1 MFKEIEVYLRVRI
14 GFHNRIAQTEWL
26 KQRKLASHS
35 FGGYRSKMQVP
46 SAVVLVR
53 PLFLT
58 CRWPPSHAFR
68 VTFSLHM
75 HRELWYLILL
85 NKDTIPVRLG
95 PHFMT
100 SFDYLPKDSVS
111 RYSHVVD

>member
-1 MFKEIEVYLRVRI
+1 
-14 GFHNRIAQTEWL
+14 
-26 KQRKLASHS
+26 
-35 FGGYRSKMQVP
+35 MQVP

-58 CRWPPSHAFR
+58 CRWPPSHCGLN

-75 HRELWYLILL
+75 HRELWCLILL

-95 PHFMT
+95 PHFMI
-100 SFDYLPKDSVS
+100 SFNYLPKDSVS